1 MPEKHFAQF
10 LAHDKWVI
18 IILVPNKV
26 RLEGQVVV

>member
-1 MPEKHFAQF
+1 MPEKHFAWYPT
-10 LAHDKWVI
+10 HDKWVI